1 MLKQLSEE
9 EFIRLAAIKPRVA
22 VYQEFPCDD
31 MTPSMCLQAL
41 QSKGTGIA
49 LLESAI
55 RDKELGRY
63 SLLAFDPIATFRVE
77 GDRVDFLVEHVP
89 QHLSGPTIA
98 QLRIALTH
106 LRCAHDHQLPPLIG
120 GSVGFLSYD
129 AVRLFEKIPDCHP
142 NTSQIPELFFLFH
155 RSHIAFDHFKGTI
168 LFSIAVNVGANPE
181 EDYRK
186 ALKEIA
192 DLRAQLASP
201 FKRERALGGK
211 ISPVVEEVGDALF
224 CEKVRKAK
232 EFIEKGDIFKV
243 VLSRTFRM
251 AYEGA
256 PFDVYRA
263 LRLTN
268 PSPFM
273 FYLETEKFAVAGA
286 SPERL
291 IKMEKGVVQTMPI
304 AGTRPRLPG
313 QEERIEKELLSDPKE
328 DAEHMMLVDLGR
340 NDLGR
345 IAEVGTVSVK
355 ELKTPRHFS
364 QVTHLV
370 SILEAQIKEGCDAL
384 DALEAAFPAG
394 TLSGAPKIRAM
405 EIIDELEESRRG
417 LYGGAICTID
427 NQGELDSCI
436 AIRMA
441 FFQDGEVTVRT
452 GAGVVLD
459 SDPESEAMETRHKA
473 LGVINAIQMVQE
485 GII

>member
-1 MLKQLSEE
+1 MLKKLSVE
-9 EFIRLAAIKPRVA
+9 EFLKLAEIKPRVA

-41 QSKGTGIA
+41 QSKGIGVA

-55 RDKELGRY
+55 KDKELGRY

-77 GDRVDFLVEHVP
+77 GDHVDFQVESVP
-89 QHLSGPTIA
+89 QRFSGSSFA
-98 QLRIALTH
+98 QLRNALDR
-106 LRCAHDHQLPPLIG
+106 LRCAPDHQLPPLIG

-129 AVRLFEKIPDCHP
+129 AVRLFEKIPDRHP
-142 NTSQIPELFFLFH
+142 NTSQIPDLFFIFH
-155 RSHIAFDHFKGTI
+155 RIHIAFDHFKGTI
-168 LFSIAVNVGANPE
+168 IFSIAVNVGANPE

-186 ALKEIA
+186 ALQEIA
-192 DLRAQLASP
+192 DLRTLLASP
-201 FKRERALGGK
+201 FKREHSLGGK
-211 ISPVVEEVGDALF
+211 IAPIVEEMGDALF

-232 EFIEKGDIFKV
+232 ELIEKGDIFQV

-251 AYEGA
+251 AYDRP

-273 FYLETEKFAVAGA
+273 FYLETEQFAVAGA

-291 IKMEKGVVQTMPI
+291 IKMEKGVLQTMPI
-304 AGTRPRLPG
+304 AGTRPRVLG
-313 QEERIEKELLSDPKE
+313 EEERIEKELLSDPKE

-345 IAEVGTVSVK
+345 IAKVGTVSVK
-355 ELKTPRHFS
+355 ELKTVRHFS
-364 QVTHLV
+364 QVTHLI

-441 FFQDGEVTVRT
+441 FFQDGEVSVRT
-452 GAGVVLD
+452 GAGIVLD

-473 LGVINAIQMVQE
+473 RGVLNAIHMVQE